1 MSAGRR
7 SIMAFQMERA
17 SSYPASSDRISSPRR
32 LSLNFRVF
40 LQSDFPVRAGF
51 DLQARHTYLLNE
63 QNSKSEYR
71 NPKERGSRVGVE
83 EKSLIP

>member
-32 LSLNFRVF
+32 LSLNFRIVSSCRMISPF
-40 LQSDFPVRAGF
+40 VRVLTCRLDMPTSFP
-51 DLQARHTYLLNE
+51 NE
-63 QNSKSEYR
+63 KCI
-71 NPKERGSRVGVE
+71 GVP
-83 EKSLIP
+83 L